1 MALGSLRNHHPVG
14 KDGRMPLQRQW
25 YFDCSPRPVPH
36 RLHCFAYSA
45 FAGFRIRDVGIGI
58 FPERRRNPGTS
69 QKSGRY
75 KVTEFEVLDSINHAH
90 SAAAEPLM
98 NAIARWSV
106 RSLARILLL

>member
-45 FAGFRIRDVGIGI
+45 FAGFRIGMSVSASFQSAEEILAL
-58 FPERRRNPGTS
+58 RRNLGAT
-69 QKSGRY
+69 K
-75 KVTEFEVLDSINHAH
+75 
-90 SAAAEPLM
+90 
-98 NAIARWSV
+98 
-106 RSLARILLL
+106 